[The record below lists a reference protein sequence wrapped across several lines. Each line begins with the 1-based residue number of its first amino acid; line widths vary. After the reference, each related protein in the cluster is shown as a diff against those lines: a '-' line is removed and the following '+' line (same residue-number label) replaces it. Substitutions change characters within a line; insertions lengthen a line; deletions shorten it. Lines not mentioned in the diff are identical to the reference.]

1 MGGYKCDISFA
12 CPKCGA
18 NVMDRIDVPGPH
30 WMADRASDMI
40 GEDDLDLECRE
51 CDEMF
56 AAHVVNNAGDCDIT
70 LNDHPGVK
78 VDADTAFYDGPDQDD
93 WEEPEPPENA
103 FSVFLQSHRETWN
116 MLKENALPATG
127 SSLMNRMVFAHQISA
142 MEAFLADTVIIH
154 VTTKP
159 DALKRLLEED
169 DDLKKEKFNL
179 AEIAADP
186 NLVRKAV
193 LEHLRSLM
201 YHNIARVRVLY
212 QTVLNID
219 LFKLLSKDDLGTLM
233 RAVVYRHD
241 CVHRNGHTKEGEKL
255 IVFTPGY
262 IESIAGITHA
272 LVDGIERKRI
282 MDGLQAAI
290 DSAAANP
297 SQPSAPQNHP

>member
-1 MGGYKCDISFA
+1 
-12 CPKCGA
+12 
-18 NVMDRIDVPGPH
+18 MDRIEVPEPH
-30 WMADRASDMI
+30 WMADRASDMTA
-40 GEDDLDLECRE
+40 EDDLDLECRE

-56 AAHVVNNAGDCDIT
+56 AAHVLNNGGDCEIT
-70 LNDHPGVK
+70 LNDHPDVK
-78 VDADTAFYDGPDQDD
+78 VDAETAFYDGPAEED
-93 WEEPEPPENA
+93 WEEPEPPDNA
-103 FSVFLQSHRETWN
+103 FSVFLRSHRETWN
-116 MLKENALPATG
+116 MLKENALPTDG

-159 DALKRLLEED
+159 DAMKRLLGED
-169 DDLKKEKFNL
+169 ADLKKEKFSL

-219 LFKLLSKDDLGTLM
+219 LFKLLSKDELETLM

-241 CVHRNGHTKEGEKL
+241 CVHRNGHTKDGEKL
-255 IVFTPGY
+255 VVFTPEY
-262 IESIAGITHA
+262 VEQIAGITRS
-272 LVDGIERKRI
+272 LVDGIEKKRI
-282 MDGLQAAI
+282 IDGFQAAI
-290 DSAAANP
+290 DAVAVNP
-297 SQPSAPQNHP
+297 S

>member
-1 MGGYKCDISFA
+1 
-12 CPKCGA
+12 
-18 NVMDRIDVPGPH
+18 MDRIDVPEPY
-30 WMADRASDMI
+30 WMADRASDMTA
-40 GEDDLDLECRE
+40 EDDLDLECRE
-51 CDEMF
+51 CDETF
-56 AAHVVNNAGDCDIT
+56 AAHVLNNAGDCDIT

-78 VDADTAFYDGPDQDD
+78 VDADTAFYDGPDEDD

-116 MLKENALPATG
+116 MLKENALPADG

-159 DALKRLLEED
+159 DAMKRLLEED
-169 DDLKKEKFNL
+169 ADLKKEKFNL

-219 LFKLLSKDDLGTLM
+219 LFKLLSKDDLETLM

-255 IVFTPGY
+255 VVFTPEY
-262 IESIAGITHA
+262 IESIAGITHT

-282 MDGLQAAI
+282 MDGFQAAI
-290 DSAAANP
+290 DAAAANP
-297 SQPSAPQNHP
+297 SQPPQSDP